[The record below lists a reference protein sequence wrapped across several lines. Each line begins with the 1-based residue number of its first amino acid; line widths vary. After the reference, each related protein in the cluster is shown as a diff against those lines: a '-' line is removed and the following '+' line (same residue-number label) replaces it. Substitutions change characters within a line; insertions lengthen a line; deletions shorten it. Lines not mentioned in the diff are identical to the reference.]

1 MIIRVGESASG
12 HNRVADHGAA
22 AGWMDPTRGRRHTQH
37 TTMDPAAAR
46 ATLYRI

>member
-22 AGWMDPTRGRRHTQH
+22 AGWMDPTRRRHTQH